1 MFLTYSFSSSVY
13 PCSFVQTRLDNCGS
27 EADRVIEQVTA
38 LFRIAWN
45 LGIQLGNC
53 EDQEPE
59 AWDAVVPHVPGS

>member
-1 MFLTYSFSSSVY
+1 
-13 PCSFVQTRLDNCGS
+13 TRLDNCGS